1 MVPAHE
7 PFRFTQPL
15 QPAKVKEGDKIILEC
30 ELSHNKDVTWLRGR
44 GRCQVGSHY
53 EVISV
58 GMRRTLII
66 MGTFMIAA
74 GRFGPKF
81 LGCRAVI
88 KGHFRCTMER

>member
-30 ELSHNKDVTWLRGR
+30 ELSHNKNVTWLRGR

-66 MGTFMIAA
+66 MGTF
-74 GRFGPKF
+74 K
-81 LGCRAVI
+81 VI
-88 KGHFRCTMER
+88 GGHFERILDKKVVDKGHFRRTMER

>member
-7 PFRFTQPL
+7 EFRFTKPL
-15 QPAKVKEGDKIILEC
+15 QPAKVNEGGQIILEC
-30 ELSHNKDVTWLRGR
+30 ELSHNKNVTWLRGR

-66 MGTFMIAA
+66 MGMFMVI
-74 GRFGPKF
+74 
-81 LGCRAVI
+81 LGLTGSFQVI
-88 KGHFRCTMER
+88 LTYIKVLKR

>member
-66 MGTFMIAA
+66 MGTFMVIA
-74 GRFGPKF
+74 
-81 LGCRAVI
+81 
-88 KGHFRCTMER
+88 GHFESILN